1 MKRKLEIKKFKSFQ
15 EKPIDIT
22 VNKGIKV
29 SSIAHKI
36 LI

>member
-1 MKRKLEIKKFKSFQ
+1 MKRKFEIRKFKSFK

-29 SSIAHKI
+29 SLIAY
-36 LI
+36 